1 MQASRNGV
9 AVAPPQHWATF
20 MEDEGVQLRV
30 QVPLAPYTTLG
41 LGVAARYFVECRSE
55 DEGRAALTLAADG
68 RLPVYVLGGGSNVVF
83 LDSGFPGLVLRIT
96 IGGVE
101 SRDGESPEVRAG
113 AGVDWDGLVEAV
125 VARGWTGVEC
135 LSGIPGTVGGTPI
148 QNVGAYGQ
156 EIAESLVSVE
166 CLDRTTLERRTF
178 TARER
183 AFGYRDSRFKR
194 ADRGRYVVLEV
205 TLRLAR
211 DQRPRIRYPEL
222 QRAVAELGGL
232 DTVAPG
238 EAVRLV
244 REAVLALRRRK
255 SMVLDPADPNTR
267 SAGSFFTNPVLSAAA
282 FADLAQRWKEIPSFP
297 ADGGVKVPAAW
308 LVEHAGFPKGYRSG
322 GGGGGGA
329 GVSTRHALAL
339 GDLGGTSAGRL
350 RLAEAGRAGGEKKF
364 RIRLA
369 YGPGGGGGGGG
380 GGGISTRHALALV
393 NLGGTSADLLRLA
406 EEVRAGVE
414 KQFGI
419 RLAYEPEVVRS
430 ET

>member
-20 MEDEGVQLRV
+20 MEDEGVELRDH
-30 QVPLAPYTTLG
+30 VPLAPYTTFG
-41 LGVAARYFVECRSE
+41 LGGKARYFVECGSE
-55 DEGRAALTLAADG
+55 DEVRAALAYAAER
-68 RLPVYVLGGGSNVVF
+68 RLPAYVLGGGSNVVF
-83 LDSGFPGLVLRIT
+83 LDSGFPGLILRLT
-96 IGGVE
+96 IGGIE
-101 SRDGESPEVRAG
+101 LRDGPSPEVRAG
-113 AGVDWDGLVEAV
+113 AGVDWDTLVQNV
-125 VARGWTGVEC
+125 VQRGWTGVEC

-166 CLDRTTLERRTF
+166 CLERTTLERRTF
-178 TARER
+178 TAREC

-211 DQRPRIRYPEL
+211 GKMPRIHYPEL

-232 DTVAPG
+232 DTVTPT
-238 EAVRLV
+238 EAVSLV
-244 REAVLALRRRK
+244 RQAVLALRRSK

-282 FADLAQRWKEIPSFP
+282 FADLAQRWKELP
-297 ADGGVKVPAAW
+297 AFQAGGAGRVPAAW
-308 LVEHAGFPKGYRSG
+308 LVEPGGLPKGC
-322 GGGGGGA
+322 
-329 GVSTRHALAL
+329 
-339 GDLGGTSAGRL
+339 
-350 RLAEAGRAGGEKKF
+350 
-364 RIRLA
+364 
-369 YGPGGGGGGGG
+369 GGGGGGGG
-380 GGGISTRHALALV
+380 GSGAGISTRHALALV
-393 NLGGTSADLLRLA
+393 NRGGTSADLLALA
-406 EEVRAGVE
+406 EEVRAGVQ

>member
-9 AVAPPQHWATF
+9 AVAPPEHWATF
-20 MEDEGVQLRV
+20 MEDEGVELREH
-30 QVPLAPYTTLG
+30 VPLAHYTTFG
-41 LGVAARYFVECRSE
+41 LGGKARYFVECGSE
-55 DEGRAALTLAADG
+55 DEVRAALAYAAER
-68 RLPVYVLGGGSNVVF
+68 RLVAYILGGGSNVVF
-83 LDSGFPGLVLRIT
+83 LDSGFPGLILRIT
-96 IGGVE
+96 IGGME
-101 SRDGESPEVRAG
+101 LRDGPSPEVRAG
-113 AGVDWDGLVEAV
+113 AGVDWDKLVQNV
-125 VARGWTGVEC
+125 VQRGWTGVEC

-156 EIAESLVSVE
+156 EIAETVVSVA

-178 TARER
+178 TARDC

-211 DQRPRIRYPEL
+211 DQKPRIHYPEL
-222 QRAVAELGGL
+222 QRAVAGLGGV
-232 DTVAPG
+232 DTVTPT
-238 EAVRLV
+238 EAVGLV
-244 REAVLALRRRK
+244 RQAVLALRRSK

-308 LVEHAGFPKGYRSG
+308 LVEHAGFPKGYRG
-322 GGGGGGA
+322 RGAGGA
-329 GVSTRHALAL
+329 
-339 GDLGGTSAGRL
+339 
-350 RLAEAGRAGGEKKF
+350 
-364 RIRLA
+364 
-369 YGPGGGGGGGG
+369 
-380 GGGISTRHALALV
+380 GISTRHALALV
-393 NLGGTSADLLRLA
+393 NRGGTSADLLTLA

-419 RLAYEPEVVRS
+419 RLAYEPEVVRP